1 MRKYQAFLKVVE
13 CGSFTG
19 AADELNY
26 TQSAVSQMII
36 SLEKE
41 LNTTLFIRSKYG
53 LQLTYEGEQ
62 MLPFIVEL
70 VDSYKNMNEKA
81 QALNGLQ
88 TGIIRIATFGTFASA
103 VLPLVLKKFSNDY
116 PNIILETRQG
126 HYREIEHWVSKD
138 MVDFGITNTNDIK
151 NFQSMPLFLD
161 PFFVVTS
168 KNHRLSNA
176 EFLKPEQIKEEPFVS
191 LDEDRDMEFLNVLRS
206 MNVDLNVICRLA
218 DYNSVQA
225 MVENELGISI
235 VPKLASIAG
244 RFNVQKI
251 RLNPTI
257 SREIGLIYKNKNQLS
272 TPSQIF
278 INYLVEHTKN
288 YSLDI

>member
-70 VDSYKNMNEKA
+70 VDSFKNMNEKA

-88 TGIIRIATFGTFASA
+88 TGIIRIATFGTFACA
-103 VLPLVLKKFSNDY
+103 VLPHVLKKFSSDY

-126 HYREIEHWVSKD
+126 HYREIEHWVGKD

-168 KNHRLSNA
+168 KNHKYSSVDY
-176 EFLKPEQIKEEPFVS
+176 LKPEQIKEEPFVS
-191 LDEDRDMEFLNVLRS
+191 LDEDRDMEVLNVLRS

-225 MVENELGISI
+225 MVENGLGISI

-244 RFNVQKI
+244 RFNVKKI
-251 RLNPTI
+251 HLNPSI

-278 INYLVEHTKN
+278 INYLVDYTKN

>member
-70 VDSYKNMNEKA
+70 VDSFKNMNEKA

-88 TGIIRIATFGTFASA
+88 TGIIRIATFGTFACA
-103 VLPLVLKKFSNDY
+103 VLPHVLKKFSSDY

-126 HYREIEHWVSKD
+126 HYREIEHWVGKD

-168 KNHRLSNA
+168 KNHKYSSVDY
-176 EFLKPEQIKEEPFVS
+176 LKPEQIKEEPFVS

-206 MNVDLNVICRLA
+206 MNVDLNVILPFGRLQQCSG
-218 DYNSVQA
+218 N
-225 MVENELGISI
+225 G
-235 VPKLASIAG
+235 
-244 RFNVQKI
+244 
-251 RLNPTI
+251 
-257 SREIGLIYKNKNQLS
+257 
-272 TPSQIF
+272 
-278 INYLVEHTKN
+278 
-288 YSLDI
+288 